1 MPVDPLSPTAPFAA
15 EAAAAVLAA
24 TKAGAAVRDLYDRA
38 AARVYE
44 KADGSEV
51 TDADLASDRI
61 IRAMTAERFPADP
74 ILTEEGKDDPARL
87 AHRRCWVVDPI
98 DGTREFVRRTGEF
111 DVLIALVEDGR
122 PVVGAGYQPTTQRL
136 CLATLGGGA
145 WLRDGDDAAFAPV
158 RFAPVSDGAAPIL
171 ASTIWFGS
179 PENQPL
185 LAKIIG
191 RLGGQQ
197 TTPLET
203 GFSPRTFL
211 PDRHCDSMV
220 GYRPGKTADQQGMA
234 WEWDFAMPDLFV
246 HEAGGLV
253 TDMSGRR
260 YVYNKPHPRN
270 GGGLLAAV
278 DPTTHARVLAA
289 TRAELGLD

>member
-1 MPVDPLSPTAPFAA
+1 MPVDPLSAAAPFAA
-15 EAAAAVLAA
+15 EAAAAVAAA
-24 TKAGAAVRDLYDRA
+24 TAAGTAVRDLYDRA

-74 ILTEEGKDDPARL
+74 ILTEEGMDDPGRL
-87 AHRRCWVVDPI
+87 SHRRCWVVDPI

-111 DVLIALVEDGR
+111 DVLIALVVDGR
-122 PVVGAGYQPTTQRL
+122 PAVAAGYQPTTQRL

-145 WLRDGDDAAFAPV
+145 WLRDRDAAAFAPV
-158 RFAPVSDGAAPIL
+158 RFAPVDRDAAPML

-185 LAKIIG
+185 LARIIG
-191 RLGGQQ
+191 RLGGRQAE
-197 TTPLET
+197 PLET

-211 PDRHCDSMV
+211 PGRQCDAMV
-220 GYRPGKTADQQGMA
+220 GYRPGKPADQQTMA

-246 HEAGGLV
+246 HEAGGVV
-253 TDMSGRR
+253 TDMDGRR
-260 YVYNKPHPRN
+260 YAYNKPLPRN
-270 GGGLLAAV
+270 DGGLLAAA
-278 DPTTHARVLAA
+278 DPATHARVLAA
-289 TRAELGLD
+289 ARAELGLG